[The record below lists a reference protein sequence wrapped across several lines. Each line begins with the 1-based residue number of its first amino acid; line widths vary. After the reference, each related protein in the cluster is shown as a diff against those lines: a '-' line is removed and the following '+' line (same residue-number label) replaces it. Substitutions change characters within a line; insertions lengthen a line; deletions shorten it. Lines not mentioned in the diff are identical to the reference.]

1 MIKGRKRKVRERA
14 EKRTNTSNK
23 EKDRSESKDEIK
35 NGRLSVGTEGIRKER
50 MEAPKEIGKE

>member
-1 MIKGRKRKVRERA
+1 MRERA